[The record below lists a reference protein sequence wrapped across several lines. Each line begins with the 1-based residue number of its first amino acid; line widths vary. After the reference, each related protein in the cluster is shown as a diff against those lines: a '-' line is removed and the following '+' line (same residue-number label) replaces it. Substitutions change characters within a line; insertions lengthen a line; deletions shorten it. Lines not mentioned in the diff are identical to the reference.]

1 MTRSSNCK
9 LFALVRSW
17 LTDKL
22 TAELNVRSTAFT
34 MRIAFVAQ
42 PFDNV
47 RPPVRGGSL
56 ALWIYYMAGICAKRG
71 HQTFIFGNQG
81 DAFRSQTVISEDI
94 EYHFTA
100 TGMDR
105 LLNRALSTGRKLL
118 DGRQKDNAADAFK
131 RPVFLSSWHH
141 RGYARAVARKVRQLQ
156 CDVVHIMN
164 YSQLVPVIRKAH
176 PRAIIALH
184 MQCEWLTQLDVAT
197 IKPRLEQT
205 DLIVGCSEYITRKVA
220 AAFPEYAA
228 RCVTVP
234 NAADIVPDKG
244 EPAPNNQTVL
254 FVGRLSPEKG
264 VHDLIVAFRQVLE
277 RVPEARLSLVGGAGS
292 APLEFLVGLSD
303 EPHVTALRTFYQTPA
318 SGPKDPYLEALEREA
333 GPELGKRIIFEGV
346 VKHDRIEDA
355 YRNAALLV
363 NPSLSESFGI
373 SLVEA
378 MMRGIPVVATRIGGM
393 SYTVDPEVTGL
404 LVEPANPAALSEAIC
419 RMLSNPGHSRQ
430 MGEAGRQRA
439 IEMFSWSKTADILLE
454 HFHRRCQ
461 SAHA

>member
-1 MTRSSNCK
+1 
-9 LFALVRSW
+9 
-17 LTDKL
+17 
-22 TAELNVRSTAFT
+22 

-71 HQTFIFGNQG
+71 HQSFIFGNQG
-81 DAFRSQTVISEDI
+81 EAFRNQTVTSDGI

-100 TGMDR
+100 TGVDR
-105 LLNRALSTGRKLL
+105 LLNRALSASRKLRNGHGKVN
-118 DGRQKDNAADAFK
+118 DKAGADAFK
-131 RPVFLSSWHH
+131 NPIFLSSWHH
-141 RGYARAVARKVRQLQ
+141 RGYARAVARKVRELQ

-164 YSQLVPVIRKAH
+164 YSQLVPEIRKSH
-176 PRAIIALH
+176 PRAVIALH

-205 DLIVGCSEYITRKVA
+205 DLVVGCSEYITRKVA
-220 AAFPEYAA
+220 AAFPEYAS

-234 NAADIVPDKG
+234 NAADVVPHTG
-244 EPAPNNQTVL
+244 EPLPDSQTVL

-277 RVPEARLSLVGGAGS
+277 RIPGARLSLVGGAGS

-303 EPHVTALRTFYQTPA
+303 EPHVTALRVFYQKPA

-346 VKHDRIEDA
+346 VKHDRIEEA
-355 YRNAALLV
+355 YRNAAVLV

-393 SYTVDPEVTGL
+393 SYTVDPGVTGL

-419 RMLSNPGHSRQ
+419 QMLSNPSRSRQ

-454 HFHRRCQ
+454 HFQRRCQ
-461 SAHA
+461 SAHV